1 MLVSGKAALQ
11 ANSDKHLTASWNEST
26 VAEKCFSKIIA
37 KMRIQGIAPFFYWA
51 KQIMLYLL
59 SLYFNAVKLVFES
72 TRTQHLLPISLI
84 AQNFSPLY
92 FRSNF

>member
-37 KMRIQGIAPFFYWA
+37 KMRIQGLALFFYRI
-51 KQIMLYLL
+51 KQIKHALPP
-59 SLYFNAVKLVFES
+59 YFNSVKLAFE
-72 TRTQHLLPISLI
+72 
-84 AQNFSPLY
+84 
-92 FRSNF
+92 